1 MDAEYIGIHFLWGM
15 LYSLNGRQ
23 VNEIILNQTEVQGAL
38 KNLRQV
44 ELTR

>member
-1 MDAEYIGIHFLWGM
+1 MLNALASIFLWGK

-23 VNEIILNQTEVQGAL
+23 VNEIVPNQTEVQGAL

-44 ELTR
+44 GLTR